1 MRACLGL
8 LLTLC
13 MLHGGGAE
21 SDGDGPRCQLPPT
34 WKIGDLEPMTGAMGR
49 VTVVALLDARSTI
62 DFLNL
67 GRMDSL
73 RQKLENQGLR
83 DVVYMV
89 VNHQGAQAR
98 GLHAMLAQRLSEH
111 ISLHRQDEALADV
124 WQTLGGNKDDF
135 FIYDRCGRLTHRISL
150 PYAVIGHGHVEKAV
164 KDTYCS
170 SLCGECTHETAETQ
184 QECTPK
190 TDTQPQEDTRHECH
204 HRHHQGHQH
213 HGDGH
218 RDHGDNQCTHTQG
231 SGPGHDHGHG
241 HHGGQ
246 GHHQGHDQAGGVAQ
260 RPDHLE
266 LGQAQQVVSFHH
278 HQHDAAAAKP

>member
-1 MRACLGL
+1 
-8 LLTLC
+8 
-13 MLHGGGAE
+13 
-21 SDGDGPRCQLPPT
+21 
-34 WKIGDLEPMTGAMGR
+34 
-49 VTVVALLDARSTI
+49 
-62 DFLNL
+62 
-67 GRMDSL
+67 MDSL

-218 RDHGDNQCTHTQG
+218 
-231 SGPGHDHGHG
+231 DHGHG

-260 RPDHLE
+260 RPADADTDAGCSAASLSRRRE
-266 LGQAQQVVSFHH
+266 PDPRVPTEDESRCKLALIVPVTPVAKSSLYQQVLL
-278 HQHDAAAAKP
+278 